1 MGLDQYA
8 SARFPDKGLNEDI
21 RIAYWR
27 KHNRLHG
34 WMEDLYRSRGGVEE
48 FNTPEEVQ
56 LSLED
61 IDSLEQ
67 DIIRGGLPE
76 TEGFFFGTASYEEY
90 THPEY
95 GDQKNDQEFI
105 RKARTCLE
113 HGGVVT
119 YTSWW

>member
-8 SARFPDKGLNEDI
+8 RVRFPAMYNEPI
-21 RIAYWR
+21 QIAQWR

-34 WMEDLYRSRGGVEE
+34 WMEDLFRSRGGDGE
-48 FNTPEEVQ
+48 FNTPQEVQ

-76 TEGFFFGTASYEEY
+76 TTGFFFGSDSYEEY

-95 GDQKNDQEFI
+95 GDQKNDEEFI
-105 RKARTCLE
+105 RKARICLE
-113 HGGVVT
+113 RGGQVS